1 MPIEPPEAP
10 TKTYLSA
17 SLDNLCL
24 SIVVPTR
31 NRHATLAVIVDQF
44 LSWDSQAF
52 ELVIE
57 DNSDD
62 PSVFAPVLERHAE
75 DTRLRYRYHSGPRPM
90 VDNCEAAVSRAQG
103 QVLTLIGDDDSVT
116 QQCID
121 VARWM
126 VEQDI
131 EALVCGIATYTWPD
145 MVHAIAINQGYNG
158 KLVLPEVLGVAHT
171 VDIAAEFKLLATTG
185 AQRLGHVPR
194 LYQALVQKKL
204 LERTA
209 ADTGV
214 FFPGPIPDMS
224 NAVSLAKHAT
234 SCYFTDVPLI
244 VSGQSRN
251 SMSGRNSVRQH
262 QGEIRKE
269 RSLPPKTA
277 DLWDPRIPHYWSG
290 PTVWAEAAIKAA
302 EATRQQKFLSEF
314 AFASVYAACFT
325 YNERAYYP
333 MVFKAMLHGGWGRA
347 LAMGPSVLWRIG
359 STVFLRARNLAR
371 KVICGFPGESFPDVA
386 VATAQVEQF
395 ILQEKLL
402 DKILIETRC

>member
-1 MPIEPPEAP
+1 MQTEPSEAAS
-10 TKTYLSA
+10 KTDMSA
-17 SLDNLCL
+17 GRHDLYL

-31 NRHATLAVIVDQF
+31 NRHSTLAVIVDQF

-62 PSVFAPVLERHAE
+62 PNVFAPVLERHAG
-75 DTRLRYRYHSGPRPM
+75 DARLRYRSHSGPRSM
-90 VDNCEAAVSRAQG
+90 VDNCEAAVSRALG

-126 VEQDI
+126 VEQDV
-131 EALVCGIATYTWPD
+131 EAVVCGIATYTWPD
-145 MVHAIAINQGYNG
+145 MIHAIAINQGYNG
-158 KLVLPEVLGVAHT
+158 KLMLPAVLGVT
-171 VDIAAEFKLLATTG
+171 RPVDVAAEFKSLATTG
-185 AQRLGHVPR
+185 AQRLGLVPR

-204 LERTA
+204 LDRTA

-269 RSLPPKTA
+269 KSLPAHTA
-277 DLWDPRIPHYWSG
+277 DLWDPRIPHFWSG

-302 EATRQQKFLSEF
+302 EATKQQEFLSDF
-314 AFASVYAACFT
+314 SFASVYAACFT

-333 MVFKAMLHGGWGRA
+333 LVFRAMLHGGWGRA

-359 STVFLRARNLAR
+359 SMVLLRAKTLAR
-371 KVICGFPGESFPDVA
+371 KIIFGFPGESFPDVA
-386 VATAQVEQF
+386 VATGQVEQF
-395 ILQEKLL
+395 ILLNKLL
-402 DKILIETRC
+402 DKILLETRR